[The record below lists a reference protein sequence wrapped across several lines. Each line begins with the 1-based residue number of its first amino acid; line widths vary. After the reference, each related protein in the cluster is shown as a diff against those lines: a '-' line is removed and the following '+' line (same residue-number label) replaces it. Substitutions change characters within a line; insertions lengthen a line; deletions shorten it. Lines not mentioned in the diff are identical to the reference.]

1 MVSAELVGTLDA
13 VRVTDWLDGVGI
25 SRSTAYELF
34 KLLGIEPEARRVP
47 GIRRP
52 ASHLNA
58 EQMDALAP
66 WVAEIKRGATLPA
79 IRKTLGQN
87 GNVLD
92 ASLGQ
97 NASVLDDQYGQ
108 NDNVLDSQSKLV
120 AGSVERTAEIISAAL
135 TKYTASIPTPS
146 SDPLRR
152 AKALNE
158 AADLGVALSTAEMAD
173 VLGMAVGTVR
183 GLPDGHQPRPGFSLR
198 RQKNGNAVW
207 WHVERSG
214 ATGTVRAIE
223 ARPVGFAGAIEAS
236 YRTVSSHVELPMIR

>member
-1 MVSAELVGTLDA
+1 MTASEMVSAELVGTLDA

-120 AGSVERTAEIISAAL
+120 AG
-135 TKYTASIPTPS
+135 
-146 SDPLRR
+146 
-152 AKALNE
+152 ALN
-158 AADLGVALSTAEMAD
+158 ALQKSF
-173 VLGMAVGTVR
+173 
-183 GLPDGHQPRPGFSLR
+183 QPRSRSTPLQCQPHRVIHCDG
-198 RQKNGNAVW
+198 QK
-207 WHVERSG
+207 H
-214 ATGTVRAIE
+214 
-223 ARPVGFAGAIEAS
+223 
-236 YRTVSSHVELPMIR
+236 